1 MNDRAT
7 ETDRD
12 LQGQVAIVTG
22 GGRNIG
28 REIALELARGGAK
41 VAVFA
46 RSADEIQETARL
58 VETEGGEALAIQGDV
73 IDAESVERAVVQV
86 VQRFG
91 AVDILVN
98 NAAGHLGNIGPLWHE
113 EIDAE
118 QWWLDVEINLRG
130 PFLFFRSV
138 LPGMVERRK
147 GCIINLGSGIGA
159 SRFVH
164 YDAYAASKAGLIK
177 LSENLAES
185 VKEFGVK
192 VFTLD
197 PGLVRTE
204 GHDRNLEQG
213 VYDKWFDPM
222 VRQWFHDG
230 VDVPPTRAAELA
242 RRLASG
248 EADKLSGCYVS
259 VFDDLAGMVANADE
273 IRERELYTL
282 RLRTPG

>member
-1 MNDRAT
+1 MDDPAR
-7 ETDRD
+7 ETDRG
-12 LQGQVAIVTG
+12 LEGQVAIVTG

-58 VETEGGEALAIQGDV
+58 IETEGGEALAIQGDV
-73 IDAESVERAVVQV
+73 IDPESVKRAVAEV

-98 NAAGHLGNIGPLWHE
+98 NAAGMGNIGPLWHE

-138 LPGMVERRK
+138 LPRMVERRE

-197 PGLVRTE
+197 PGLVRTDL
-204 GHDRNLEQG
+204 HNRNLEQG
-213 VYDKWFDPM
+213 VYDKWLDPM

-230 VDVPPTRAAELA
+230 VDVPPTRAAVLA

-248 EADKLSGCYVS
+248 EADTLSGCFVS
-259 VFDDLAGMVANADE
+259 VFDDLAGMVASADE
-273 IRERELYTL
+273 IRERQLYTM